1 MLKLHIFK
9 SYLQG
14 TATETEREK
23 ENKQNRD
30 FPPFVLLSKCLQ
42 KPGLARPKARS
53 LELHQGLPHIQQE
66 LKCLSYYLLPSRMHQ
81 QEAGWKAG

>member
-14 TATETEREK
+14 TATEAEREK

-30 FPPFVLLSKCLQ
+30 FPPFGLLSKCLQ

-53 LELHQGLPHIQQE
+53 LELH
-66 LKCLSYYLLPSRMHQ
+66 
-81 QEAGWKAG
+81 